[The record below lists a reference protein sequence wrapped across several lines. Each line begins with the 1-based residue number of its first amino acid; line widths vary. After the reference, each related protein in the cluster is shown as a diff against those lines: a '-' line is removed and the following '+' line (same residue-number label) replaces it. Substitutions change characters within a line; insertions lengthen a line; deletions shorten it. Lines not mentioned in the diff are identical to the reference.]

1 MRVSACACAAT
12 LCSNITPTWCVDQPV
27 AHAARRPPP
36 PAAVALLTGVC
47 AREFSPATGDDDDA
61 DGGWLV
67 FAQVTVSRG
76 MDEVKTLEK
85 RFSEVRARRG
95 ERRLPCRLCMVL
107 IASR

>member
-1 MRVSACACAAT
+1 MPRA
-12 LCSNITPTWCVDQPV
+12 PP
-27 AHAARRPPP
+27 HRPPP
-36 PAAVALLTGVC
+36 S
-47 AREFSPATGDDDDA
+47 RRSPACVPASSHPPPATTTMLMVA
-61 DGGWLV
+61 V
-67 FAQVTVSRG
+67 SSFAQVTVSRG